1 MFTGVLLTICIYLV
15 LGFMLAWVAG
25 IVAKEDVSPV
35 TGAIVLFVSGVIS
48 LLVKYLIAE
57 QVDSGEARLGLGL
70 AVDLAVLTL
79 MIRLIAKLSWKHSAI
94 IAAIY
99 SVLILVVVMGLAS
112 CA

>member
-1 MFTGVLLTICIYLV
+1 MFGILVAICIYLV

-25 IVAKEDVSPV
+25 IVAKEDVAPV
-35 TGAIVLFVSGVIS
+35 TGATVLFLAGLIS
-48 LLVKYLIAE
+48 MGIKYVLAE
-57 QVDSGEARLGLGL
+57 QVDGESARLGLGVI
-70 AVDLAVLTL
+70 VDLAVLTL
-79 MIRLIAKLSWKHSAI
+79 MIRLIARLNWKHSAI